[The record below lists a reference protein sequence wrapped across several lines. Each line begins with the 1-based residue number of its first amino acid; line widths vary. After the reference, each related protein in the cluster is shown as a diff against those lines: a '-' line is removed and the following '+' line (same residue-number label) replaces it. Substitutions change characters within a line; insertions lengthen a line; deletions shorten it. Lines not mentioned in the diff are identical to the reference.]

1 MADCVSGLFISLSLT
16 KHDGSLQFV
25 LTLVYSCETVWPPVR
40 VIPLDAMRVIAPQWN
55 RRKWWTWYIW
65 NSASYICMPLSRAGV
80 GPYGVER
87 EIACWPDTGLE
98 LFKYAWGPSVVA
110 LGHSSKC
117 IFICM
122 VSVIMKR
129 LVSFFMYDRV
139 WFGAR
144 HWGRHRGFKTNWHN
158 VRWSLGAFTARTFL
172 ETVFSSYALVLLAQ
186 PTRSHE
192 NYFMNWQFHIH
203 SYHVIC
209 LET

>member
-1 MADCVSGLFISLSLT
+1 MPCVLSPLSET
-16 KHDGSLQFV
+16 GENDGPD
-25 LTLVYSCETVWPPVR
+25 TYETVLHTYACHWG
-40 VIPLDAMRVIAPQWN
+40 
-55 RRKWWTWYIW
+55 
-65 NSASYICMPLSRAGV
+65 RAGV
-80 GPYGVER
+80 GPYGVKR
-87 EIACWPDTGLE
+87 EIACWPGLE

-110 LGHSSKC
+110 LGHSSK
-117 IFICM
+117 CM

-192 NYFMNWQFHIH
+192 KTILWSGNFIYIHIMWFAWKPNH
-203 SYHVIC
+203 KWCVSRSLQKCKNENECFKKKIGV
-209 LET
+209 ETNVVNFW